1 MANAKGLSLRGGQRP
16 TWRPERE
23 ARGSALGVQSRS
35 SRLHRGKVTGE
46 IATAFPRLPRRFAP
60 RNDTSGGYC
69 GAPAPS
75 SGLIPLCKALN
86 ERRYRR
92 NRSVRFYRHLV
103 RTGSAFPRLPRRFA
117 PRNDTSG
124 QRSNGNGA
132 AHRIG
137 GTTAASRTGGACPAP
152 TGPVRIER
160 RLVQIGNAF
169 PRLPRRFAPRNDTSG
184 QRSNGNGAAHRIG
197 GTTAASRTGGA
208 CPAPTG
214 PVRIERRPV
223 RIGSAFPRLPRRF
236 APRNDTS
243 GQRSNGNGAAH
254 RIGVTTAASRTG
266 GACPAPTGPVR
277 IERRPTYDPF
287 FILQYSLFIISSI
300 PLRGMANHM
309 TKRPEIPC
317 LSCKFPQSRRICH

>member
-16 TWRPERE
+16 TW
-23 ARGSALGVQSRS
+23 QSRS

-124 QRSNGNGA
+124 R
-132 AHRIG
+132 
-137 GTTAASRTGGACPAP
+137 
-152 TGPVRIER
+152 
-160 RLVQIGNAF
+160 
-169 PRLPRRFAPRNDTSG
+169 
-184 QRSNGNGAAHRIG
+184 RSNGNGAAHRIG

-266 GACPAPTGPVR
+266 LAVPAPTGPVR

>member
-1 MANAKGLSLRGGQRP
+1 MANAKDLSLRGGQRP
-16 TWRPERE
+16 TW
-23 ARGSALGVQSRS
+23 QSRS

-103 RTGSAFPRLPRRFA
+103 RTGSAFPRLPRPLWGLAMTR
-117 PRNDTSG
+117 
-124 QRSNGNGA
+124 Q
-132 AHRIG
+132 
-137 GTTAASRTGGACPAP
+137 
-152 TGPVRIER
+152 
-160 RLVQIGNAF
+160 
-169 PRLPRRFAPRNDTSG
+169 
-184 QRSNGNGAAHRIG
+184 
-197 GTTAASRTGGA
+197 
-208 CPAPTG
+208 
-214 PVRIERRPV
+214 
-223 RIGSAFPRLPRRF
+223 GSAAMGTVRHTESAVLLPLRGRAWLSPPLQGQYGLNGGRRMIH
-236 APRNDTS
+236 S
-243 GQRSNGNGAAH
+243 S
-254 RIGVTTAASRTG
+254 
-266 GACPAPTGPVR
+266 
-277 IERRPTYDPF
+277 F
-287 FILQYSLFIISSI
+287 FILQYSLFLISSI

>member
-16 TWRPERE
+16 TW
-23 ARGSALGVQSRS
+23 QSRS

-103 RTGSAFPRLPRRFA
+103 RTGSAFPRLPRPLWGLAMTR
-117 PRNDTSG
+117 
-124 QRSNGNGA
+124 Q
-132 AHRIG
+132 
-137 GTTAASRTGGACPAP
+137 
-152 TGPVRIER
+152 
-160 RLVQIGNAF
+160 
-169 PRLPRRFAPRNDTSG
+169 
-184 QRSNGNGAAHRIG
+184 
-197 GTTAASRTGGA
+197 
-208 CPAPTG
+208 
-214 PVRIERRPV
+214 
-223 RIGSAFPRLPRRF
+223 GSAAMGTVRRTELALLLPLRGRAWLSPPLQGQCGLNGGRRMIH
-236 APRNDTS
+236 S
-243 GQRSNGNGAAH
+243 S
-254 RIGVTTAASRTG
+254 
-266 GACPAPTGPVR
+266 
-277 IERRPTYDPF
+277 F

>member
-103 RTGSAFPRLPRRFA
+103 RTGSAFPRLPRPLWGLAMTR
-117 PRNDTSG
+117 
-124 QRSNGNGA
+124 Q
-132 AHRIG
+132 
-137 GTTAASRTGGACPAP
+137 
-152 TGPVRIER
+152 
-160 RLVQIGNAF
+160 
-169 PRLPRRFAPRNDTSG
+169 
-184 QRSNGNGAAHRIG
+184 
-197 GTTAASRTGGA
+197 
-208 CPAPTG
+208 
-214 PVRIERRPV
+214 
-223 RIGSAFPRLPRRF
+223 GSAAMGTVRRTES
-236 APRNDTS
+236 A
-243 GQRSNGNGAAH
+243 
-254 RIGVTTAASRTG
+254 V
-266 GACPAPTGPVR
+266 
-277 IERRPTYDPF
+277 
-287 FILQYSLFIISSI
+287 LL
-300 PLRGMANHM
+300 PLRGRAWLSPPLQGQCGLNGGRRMIHSSFFIIHYFIHPPAGDGKPYDKTSGNSLPFVQIS
-309 TKRPEIPC
+309 PEPPD
-317 LSCKFPQSRRICH
+317 LSLTTGAFIDKIISENKGAVCPLQQARQPAKNLFVTHDPNTRDQYRRTTQWIKNASLP